1 MLMDNQAPSAPPP
14 MQPVTPGNNPY
25 QFITDPGKP
34 PKKSLFSGSS
44 QSRRIVLVAVLA
56 GVGLAVIAIVVSL
69 ISAAGS
75 SSRNDY
81 QNLVQQQAEI
91 IRISDIGT
99 QKARGTNAKNLAVT
113 SKLSLLSSQAAL
125 TSLAKGAGASTDP
138 KVVNAGKD
146 AATDTE
152 LTAAEQSNRFD
163 EVFSAKLTELLNEY
177 QQTLKRLYDQSSK
190 PDSKATLQQAYNNA
204 GLLMQNGKP

>member
-1 MLMDNQAPSAPPP
+1 

-34 PKKSLFSGSS
+34 PKKSLFGGGNSKSK
-44 QSRRIVLVAVLA
+44 RIMLVAGMA
-56 GVGLAVIAIVVSL
+56 GVGLTVIAIVVSL

-75 SSRNDY
+75 GARNDY

-91 IRISDIGT
+91 IRISEIGT
-99 QKARGTNAKNLAVT
+99 QKARGANAKNLAVT
-113 SKLSLLSSQAAL
+113 SKLSLISSQSAL

-138 KVVNAGKD
+138 KVVSAGKD
-146 AATDTE
+146 TNTDKE

-177 QQTLKRLYDQSSK
+177 QQTLKRLYDQTSK
-190 PDSKATLQQAYNNA
+190 PASKATLQQAYNNA